1 MVSAST
7 FSICNRSI
15 FSRSIFCCFQMTTDE
30 HPRANTT
37 LADLAKLKPTFK
49 PDGKVV
55 TAGTASGICDGAASM

>member
-1 MVSAST
+1 
-7 FSICNRSI
+7 
-15 FSRSIFCCFQMTTDE
+15 MTADE

-55 TAGTASGICDGAASM
+55 TAATASGICDGAASM

>member
-1 MVSAST
+1 
-7 FSICNRSI
+7 
-15 FSRSIFCCFQMTTDE
+15 MTADE